1 MKVLGLIPAR
11 GGSKGIPGKNKKL
24 LGGKPLLQFTIEA
37 GLQSTKLDTLIF
49 SSEDEEL
56 MSLARDLGASVPFTR
71 PQQLAEDNS
80 GSLGV
85 VKHALQFMQSQG
97 KHYDAVCLLQVTN
110 PFRSAERIDDAITAF
125 AKANTDSLVS
135 VLKVPH
141 EYNPHW
147 VFEASENGV
156 LKIATGETDIIKRRQ
171 DLPDAYIRD
180 GAIYITKSDVLLEQ
194 NSLYG
199 SSISYIES
207 DPQWH
212 VNIDTMEDWK
222 IAEELVKKFQG

>member
-24 LGGKPLLQFTIEA
+24 LGGHPLLHYTVQA
-37 GLQSTKLDTLIF
+37 GLQSTKLETLIF
-49 SSEDEEL
+49 SSEDVEL
-56 MSLARDLGASVPFTR
+56 MTLASALGVSVPFQR
-71 PQQLAEDNS
+71 PQSLAEDTS

-85 VKHALQFMQSQG
+85 VQHALQFMQSQG

-110 PFRSAERIDDAITAF
+110 PFRTAQLIDDAVTAF

-147 VFEASENGV
+147 VFEATEDGE
-156 LKIATGETDIIKRRQ
+156 LRIATGEKEIIKRRQ

-180 GAIYITKSDVLLEQ
+180 GAIYITKSEVLLEQ

-207 DPQWH
+207 DPAWH
-212 VNIDTMEDWK
+212 VNIDTMADWK
-222 IAEELVKKFQG
+222 KAEELVKKFQG

>member
-24 LGGKPLLQFTIEA
+24 LGGKPLLQYTIEA
-37 GLQSTKLDTLIF
+37 SLQSRALDHVIF
-49 SSEDEEL
+49 SSEDQEL
-56 MSLARDLGASVPFTR
+56 MSLAKELGVAVPFTR
-71 PQQLAEDNS
+71 PQELAEDTS

-85 VKHALQFMQSQG
+85 VQHALQFMQAQG
-97 KHYDAVCLLQVTN
+97 MHYDAVCLLQVTN
-110 PFRSAERIDDAITAF
+110 PFRSAQMIDDAVSAF
-125 AKANTDSLVS
+125 AKANTDALVS

-147 VFEASENGV
+147 VFEASENGQ
-156 LKIATGETDIIKRRQ
+156 LKIATGEKEIIKRRQ

-180 GAIYITKSDVLLEQ
+180 GAIYITKSEVLLEQ

-222 IAEELVKKFQG
+222 IAEALVKKFQS

>member
-24 LGGKPLLQFTIEA
+24 LGGHPLLHYTVQA
-37 GLQSTKLDTLIF
+37 GLQSTKLETLIF
-49 SSEDEEL
+49 SSEDVEL
-56 MSLARDLGASVPFTR
+56 MTLASALGVSVPFQR
-71 PQQLAEDNS
+71 PQSLAEDTS

-85 VKHALQFMQSQG
+85 VQHALQFMQSQG

-110 PFRSAERIDDAITAF
+110 PFRTAQLIDDAVTAF

-147 VFEASENGV
+147 VFEATGEGK
-156 LKIATGETDIIKRRQ
+156 LRIATGEKEIIKRRQ

-180 GAIYITKSDVLLEQ
+180 GAIYITKSEVLLEQ

-207 DPQWH
+207 DPAWH
-212 VNIDTMEDWK
+212 VNIDTMADWNK
-222 IAEELVKKFQG
+222 AEELVKKFQG

>member
-11 GGSKGIPGKNKKL
+11 GGSKGIPGKNKKM
-24 LGGKPLLQFTIEA
+24 LGGKPLLQYTVEA
-37 GLQSTKLDTLIF
+37 GLKASQLDTLIF

-56 MSLARDLGASVPFTR
+56 MALARDLGVSVPFAR
-71 PQQLAEDNS
+71 PQELAEDTS

-85 VKHALQFMQSQG
+85 VQHALRYMQTQG
-97 KHYDAVCLLQVTN
+97 KAYDAVCLLQVTN
-110 PFRSAERIDDAITAF
+110 PFRSAGMIDEAVSAF

-147 VFEASENGV
+147 VFEATEDGKLN
-156 LKIATGETDIIKRRQ
+156 IATGEKEIIKRRQ

-180 GAIYITKSDVLLEQ
+180 GAIYITKSEVLLEQ

-207 DPQWH
+207 DPEWH

-222 IAEELVKKFQG
+222 LAEELVKKFQD

>member
-24 LGGKPLLQFTIEA
+24 LGGKPLLQYTIEA

-49 SSEDEEL
+49 SSEDEAL
-56 MSLARDLGASVPFTR
+56 MSLARDVGVSVPFTR
-71 PQQLAEDNS
+71 PQALAEDQS

-85 VKHALQFMQSQG
+85 VQHALQYMQAQG
-97 KHYDAVCLLQVTN
+97 EMYDAVCLLQVTN
-110 PFRSAERIDDAITAF
+110 PFRSSQMIDEAITAF
-125 AKANTDSLVS
+125 AKADTDSLVS

-141 EYNPHW
+141 EFNPHW
-147 VFEASENGV
+147 VFEASEDGKLN
-156 LKIATGETDIIKRRQ
+156 IATGEKEIIKRRQ

-180 GAIYITKSDVLLEQ
+180 GAIYITKSEVLLDQ

-212 VNIDTMEDWK
+212 VNIDTMDDWK
-222 IAEELVKKFQG
+222 KAEELVKKFQN